1 MLSPRRVLR
10 APRQSD
16 GGTERCW
23 AAAATA
29 ASLAV
34 APVCLAGGAHVSLS
48 GMLHGLLCCVELP
61 PITPASLP
69 AAACDLGQASGGP
82 LGILLLFLWADKLKR
97 KENWHNRLARRA
109 VTSQRAVACFSVVSS
124 RRQHRILHVI
134 SWQVNKQALAG
145 WLCLC

>member
-1 MLSPRRVLR
+1 MARSAAGLLRRLRRRWLWLLSAWPVVLMFR
-10 APRQSD
+10 
-16 GGTERCW
+16 
-23 AAAATA
+23 
-29 ASLAV
+29 
-34 APVCLAGGAHVSLS
+34 LS